1 VWEYVKKVLDQELA
15 DTIKVWPVV
24 SKVLSTFETEQQYN
38 KAVGWLDEL
47 IDEASENDAPL
58 IESLIDTLGTLVK
71 DYEDRNIPEPDADP
85 IDCLKFLMEEHNL
98 KPSDLSEMGN
108 QEVVSDILSGKKP
121 LTVKQ
126 IKALSERFNVSPAV
140 FV

>member
-1 VWEYVKKVLDQELA
+1 MKVLDQELA

-47 IDEASENDAPL
+47 IDEASENEAPL

-71 DYEDRNIPEPDADP
+71 DYEDRNIPEPRRRS
-85 IDCLKFLMEEHNL
+85 NR
-98 KPSDLSEMGN
+98 LSE
-108 QEVVSDILSGKKP
+108 VSDGGAQFEVSVIYQKWAAKK
-121 LTVKQ
+121 LFQTSSV
-126 IKALSERFNVSPAV
+126 ERNRLLLHRSKHSARDSMSLPRFLFNFP
-140 FV
+140 

>member
-1 VWEYVKKVLDQELA
+1 MKVLDQELA

-47 IDEASENDAPL
+47 IDEASENEVSL

-85 IDCLKFLMEEHNL
+85 IDCLKFLMEDHNL
-98 KPSDLSEMGN
+98 KFSDLPEMGS
-108 QEVVSDILSGKKP
+108 QEVVSDLLSGKKP
-121 LTVKQ
+121 LTVTQ

>member
-1 VWEYVKKVLDQELA
+1 MKVLDQELA

-47 IDEASENDAPL
+47 IDEADENETPL

-71 DYEDRNIPEPDADP
+71 DYEDRNIPEPDAEP
-85 IDCLKFLMEEHNL
+85 VDCLKFLMEEHNL
-98 KPSDLSEMGN
+98 KSSDLPEMGN
-108 QEVVSDILSGKKP
+108 QEVVSDILNGKKP

-126 IKALSERFNVSPAV
+126 IKALSERFSVSPAV
-140 FV
+140 FI

>member
-1 VWEYVKKVLDQELA
+1 MKILDQELA

-38 KAVGWLDEL
+38 KVVGWLDEL
-47 IDEASENDAPL
+47 IDEASENEPPL
-58 IESLIDTLGTLVK
+58 IESLIDTLGTLIK
-71 DYEDRNIPEPDADP
+71 DYEDRNIPEPEAAP
-85 IDCLKFLMEEHNL
+85 VDCLKFLMEEHNL
-98 KPSDLSEMGN
+98 KPSDLPEMGN

>member
-1 VWEYVKKVLDQELA
+1 MKVLDQELA

-47 IDEASENDAPL
+47 IDETGENEASL
-58 IESLIDTLGTLVK
+58 IESLIDTLETLVK

-85 IDCLKFLMEEHNL
+85 VDCLRFLMEEHNL
-98 KPSDLSEMGN
+98 EPIGLPEMGN
-108 QEVVSDILSGKKP
+108 QEVVSDILSGKKK

-126 IKALSERFNVSPAV
+126 IKALSNRFNVSPAV

>member
-1 VWEYVKKVLDQELA
+1 MKVLDQELA

-38 KAVGWLDEL
+38 KAVRWLDEL
-47 IDEASENDAPL
+47 IDEAGENEALL

-98 KPSDLSEMGN
+98 KPSDLPKMGD

>member
-1 VWEYVKKVLDQELA
+1 MKVLDQELA

-24 SKVLSTFETEQQYN
+24 SKVLSTFETKQQYN

-47 IDEASENDAPL
+47 IDEAGENEAPL
-58 IESLIDTLGTLVK
+58 IESLIDTLGTLIK

-85 IDCLKFLMEEHNL
+85 VDCLRFLMEEHNL
-98 KPSDLSEMGN
+98 EPSDLPEMSN

-126 IKALSERFNVSPAV
+126 IKALSEKFNVSPAI

>member
-1 VWEYVKKVLDQELA
+1 MKILDQDLA
-15 DTIKVWPVV
+15 DAIKVWPVA

-47 IDEASENDAPL
+47 IDEVGENDAPL
-58 IESLIDTLGTLVK
+58 IELLIDTLGILVK
-71 DYEDRNIPEPDADP
+71 DYEDRNIPEPDTEP

-108 QEVVSDILSGKKP
+108 PEVVSDILSGKQP
-121 LTVKQ
+121 LTVTQ

>member
-1 VWEYVKKVLDQELA
+1 MKVLDQELA

-47 IDEASENDAPL
+47 IDEVGENGTPL

-71 DYEDRNIPEPDADP
+71 DYEDRNIPEPDVEP

-98 KPSDLSEMGN
+98 KPSNLPEMGN
-108 QEVVSDILSGKKP
+108 QEVVSGILSGKKP

>member
-1 VWEYVKKVLDQELA
+1 MKVLDQELT

-47 IDEASENDAPL
+47 IDEASENEAPL

-98 KPSDLSEMGN
+98 KPSDLPAMGG
-108 QEVVSDILSGKKP
+108 QEVVSDILSGKRP

>member
-1 VWEYVKKVLDQELA
+1 MKVLDQELA

-24 SKVLSTFETEQQYN
+24 SKVRSTFETEQHYN
-38 KAVGWLDEL
+38 KAVRWLDEL
-47 IDEASENDAPL
+47 IDEAGENEAPL

-85 IDCLKFLMEEHNL
+85 IGCLKFLMEEHNL
-98 KPSDLSEMGN
+98 KSSDLPEMGN
-108 QEVVSDILSGKKP
+108 QEAVSDILSGKKP

-126 IKALSERFNVSPAV
+126 IKALSERFSVSPAV

>member
-1 VWEYVKKVLDQELA
+1 MKILDQELA

-38 KAVGWLDEL
+38 KTVGWLDEL
-47 IDEASENDAPL
+47 IDETDENESPL

-71 DYEDRNIPEPDADP
+71 DYEDRNIPEPDAEP

-98 KPSDLSEMGN
+98 KLSDLPEMGS
-108 QEVVSDILSGKKP
+108 QEVISDVLSGKRP
-121 LTVKQ
+121 LDVQQ
-126 IKALSERFNVSPAV
+126 IRALSERFNVSPAV